1 MYIWRRT
8 PRRQPWDTALGV
20 APTVGCTAR
29 WGQVPAAV
37 GHGDRNPSAVA
48 RVARNPCAVA
58 HGGSVLA
65 PWGMASAPRLYRR
78 STPATGPSLNPPSY
92 LQTFGFQPFGALLSE
107 VCF

>member
-48 RVARNPCAVA
+48 RVARNPCRGTRRQRPGAVG
-58 HGGSVLA
+58 HGV
-65 PWGMASAPRLYRR
+65 SA
-78 STPATGPSLNPPSY
+78 TTI
-92 LQTFGFQPFGALLSE
+92 
-107 VCF
+107 